1 MAYFPLDTCV
11 LLGEGLS
18 LTFTKANSSFVRQ
31 KLCNDSSCLY
41 CADFLALDMAL
52 GSCIASTMDL
62 QPSTKLSIVTSVPG
76 FPGSDWIR
84 SDFFSGLASCSDT
97 PKKVVAY
104 TKAGICRPYAT
115 YTNETSTYTFVYEK
129 KTINSGSY
137 SEVYYSDSG
146 CTVATNTSDFIA
158 ETFPLQQCIVAN
170 SSGIISAERYSISTS
185 PLTTSKLTTG
195 RSSSSATTGGTFA
208 EYLEYKYFDDSS
220 CLTSTFQMAY
230 FPLDTCVL
238 LGEGLSLTFTKAQL
252 LDVNLPN
259 RVLSARY
266 LFFAG

>member
-41 CADFLALDMAL
+41 CEDFLALDMAL

-84 SDFFSGLASCSDT
+84 SDGFFSGLASCSDT
-97 PKKVVAY
+97 PKKLVGYA
-104 TKAGICRPYAT
+104 KAGICRPYAT
-115 YTNETSTYTFVYEK
+115 YTNETSTYTYLYEK

-158 ETFPLQQCIVAN
+158 ETFPLQQCIVTN
-170 SSGIISAERYSISTS
+170 SSGVISAGRYSISTS
-185 PLTTSKLTTG
+185 PLTTGKLTTG
-195 RSSSSATTGGTFA
+195 HGNPTGGNSAVGT
-208 EYLEYKYFDDSS
+208 DGDSTGIDGDFTGTGGDS
-220 CLTSTFQMAY
+220 AAATIGASGTSEDGEASESAAAVIAACAVITLAS
-230 FPLDTCVL
+230 LVL
-238 LGEGLSLTFTKAQL
+238 
-252 LDVNLPN
+252 
-259 RVLSARY
+259 
-266 LFFAG
+266 